1 MFQPLTPAS
10 CYLEEY
16 PMTQSRLGPK
26 LAEGKTKIIYAH
38 PDDPALAIML
48 HKDSIS
54 AGDGA
59 RRNTITGKGA
69 LSGRTAAN
77 VFALLNSAGIA
88 THFIAAPEPT
98 VMVVRRCDMIP
109 IEVVMRRITTGSYL
123 KRHPE
128 IGEGTLF
135 DPPLVEFFLKDDA
148 RHDPQITAGEMTA
161 QGIARAAEAARMLA
175 EGRRVFETLE
185 RAWATQE
192 VTLVDMKIEFG
203 RPVGTKDEGRK
214 TKVEETEPPSSV
226 LRPPSLLVADM
237 IDNDSW
243 RIWPGGEKSR
253 MLDKQIYRNMQQV
266 DDEGLEQIRQL
277 YETVAWM
284 TDRWNDDK
292 MTR

>member
-1 MFQPLTPAS
+1 
-10 CYLEEY
+10 
-16 PMTQSRLGPK
+16 MTQQRLGPK
-26 LAEGKTKIIYAH
+26 LAEGKTKAIYAH

-59 RRNTITGKGA
+59 RRNTIDGKGA

-77 VFALLNSAGIA
+77 VFTLLNHAGIV
-88 THFIAAPEPT
+88 THFVASPEPT
-98 VMVVRRCDMIP
+98 VMIVRRCAMIP
-109 IEVVMRRITTGSYL
+109 IEVVMRRIATGSYL

-128 IGEGTLF
+128 IAEGARF

-148 RHDPQITAGEMTA
+148 RHDPQITAEEMAA
-161 QGIARAAEAARMLA
+161 QGIASAADSTRMIA

-185 RAWATQE
+185 RAWAEQE

-203 RPVGTKDEGRK
+203 RPEMGDGDASRPQ
-214 TKVEETEPPSSV
+214 PPTPTAQ
-226 LRPPSLLVADM
+226 RPLIVADM

-266 DDEGLEQIRQL
+266 DGEGLEQIRQL
-277 YETVAWM
+277 YTTVAGM
-284 TDRWNDDK
+284 TDK

>member
-1 MFQPLTPAS
+1 
-10 CYLEEY
+10 
-16 PMTQSRLGPK
+16 MTQQRLGPK

-88 THFIAAPEPT
+88 THFVAAPEPT

-109 IEVVMRRITTGSYL
+109 IEVVMRRIAAGSYL

-128 IGEGTLF
+128 IGEGTRF

-148 RHDPQITAGEMTA
+148 RHDPQITAEEMTA
-161 QGIARAAEAARMLA
+161 QGIASAAEAARMLA
-175 EGRRVFETLE
+175 EGRRVFEALE
-185 RAWATQE
+185 RAWAAQE

-203 RPVGTKDEGRK
+203 RALGIGDWGLGTGDAGR
-214 TKVEETEPPSSV
+214 PQ
-226 LRPPSLLVADM
+226 SLISNTQYPLIVADM

-277 YETVAWM
+277 YETVAGM
-284 TDRWNDDK
+284 TDQWVK
-292 MTR
+292 

>member
-1 MFQPLTPAS
+1 MPQ
-10 CYLEEY
+10 
-16 PMTQSRLGPK
+16 QRLGPK

-59 RRNTITGKGA
+59 RRNTIAAKGA

-77 VFALLNSAGIA
+77 VFALLNRSSIV
-88 THFIAAPEPT
+88 THFVAAPEPT
-98 VMVVRRCDMIP
+98 VMIVRRCDMIP
-109 IEVVMRRITTGSYL
+109 IEVVMRRIATGSYL

-128 IGEGTLF
+128 TAEGTRF
-135 DPPLVEFFLKDDA
+135 EPPLVEFFLKDDA
-148 RHDPQITAGEMTA
+148 RHDPQITAEEMAA
-161 QGIARAAEAARMLA
+161 QGIATAAEAEHMLA
-175 EGRRVFETLE
+175 EGRRVFEALE
-185 RAWATQE
+185 RAWAEQD

-203 RPVGTKDEGRK
+203 RPQMGDRRWEMGDRDG
-214 TKVEETEPPSSV
+214 EHLQPPTPISQ
-226 LRPPSLLVADM
+226 LPIIVADM

-253 MLDKQIYRNMQQV
+253 MLDKQIYRNMEQV

-277 YETVAWM
+277 YETVAGM
-284 TDRWNDDK
+284 TDQWVK
-292 MTR
+292 